1 VADQALAKALIAA
14 RELGDSVECRFNPH
28 EYVVMKSATW
38 TRTPVRGAQTAPL
51 PEFVGTNPSTLQME
65 LMFDEWESGSGEVAE
80 KVEKL
85 LSWTNPTPRSIS
97 ANTPAPPIVYFQW
110 GSRTLFDAF
119 LRSVSARYTLFKSDG
134 APLRANVTVVFEE
147 VPSEPARQNPTSGG
161 RTGERARLVKPGDSL
176 QSIAYQEYGDPTR
189 WRRLAAAN
197 DIDDPLR
204 LEAGTQL
211 RIPAGRTDGG
221 RS

>member
-1 VADQALAKALIAA
+1 
-14 RELGDSVECRFNPH
+14 
-28 EYVVMKSATW
+28 
-38 TRTPVRGAQTAPL
+38 
-51 PEFVGTNPSTLQME
+51 
-65 LMFDEWESGSGEVAE
+65 
-80 KVEKL
+80 
-85 LSWTNPTPRSIS
+85 
-97 ANTPAPPIVYFQW
+97 VYFQW